1 MVEKISKKILNILSD
16 EKDDKDQKEI
26 LLFGITRI
34 VEDIPKYIGILL
46 VCLLLGALKEF
57 LIVMAVIM
65 IYKTFTGGVHLHT
78 NIGCFIGSL
87 ISIMSC
93 IYIPIIIAKYQDIL
107 IPFAVF
113 IYIFSIYIILVYVP
127 ADVPEIPIINKKR
140 RKRDKIMAFIAL
152 NILYLVA
159 FFLIENDIYLYIILT
174 TILNIDV
181 MTTRLVYKI
190 FKNKYGHETYV
201 PDELLL

>member
-57 LIVMAVIM
+57 LIVMVVTM

-140 RKRDKIMAFIAL
+140 RKRDKIMAFIVL

-181 MTTRLVYKI
+181 MTTRSVYKI